1 MKVIDIN
8 CDMGESYGNF
18 KIGNDA
24 AIFPYITSTN
34 IACGMHAGDPYHIQQ
49 TIDLALQHNVQ
60 IGAHPGYP
68 DLNGFG
74 RKVIPMKTV
83 ELSSSIKYQVA
94 ALKGM
99 VEASGGSL
107 NYVKPHGALYNE
119 MASNENEA
127 KTVIE
132 AVKSIDPNLMM
143 MGLAGS
149 HMKTL
154 VENAG
159 MTFIAEAFADRRYE
173 ADGRL
178 RSRAKDNSLLNNGFD
193 AAHQVISIALN
204 GHTETL
210 DGERI
215 NVNAQSF
222 CIHGDNSAAIEI
234 LKAIHDQMAANGIIR
249 KAFSQA

>member
-1 MKVIDIN
+1 MKEIDIN

-34 IACGMHAGDPYHIQQ
+34 IACGMHAGDPYHIQK
-49 TIDLALQHNVQ
+49 TIDQALQHNVQ

-74 RKVIPMKTV
+74 RKVIPMSEE

-99 VEASGGSL
+99 VEAEGGTL

-119 MASNENEA
+119 MASNKIEA

-132 AVKSIDPNLMM
+132 AIKSIDDSLMI

-154 VENAG
+154 VENSA

-173 ADGRL
+173 ADGKL
-178 RSRAKDNSLLNNGFD
+178 RSRAKEGALLTNGFE
-193 AAHQVISIALN
+193 AAQQVISIAQK
-204 GHTETL
+204 GSAETL
-210 DGERI
+210 DGQI
-215 NVNAQSF
+215 IQLNAQSF
-222 CIHGDNSAAIEI
+222 CIHGDNIAAVEILIEI
-234 LKAIHDQMAANGIIR
+234 HTQMAENGITR

>member
-1 MKVIDIN
+1 MKEIDIN

-18 KIGNDA
+18 IIGNDT

-34 IACGMHAGDPYHIQQ
+34 IACGMHAGDPYHIQK
-49 TIDLALQHNVQ
+49 TIDQALQHDVQ

-74 RKVIPMKTV
+74 RKVIPMSSKA
-83 ELSSSIKYQVA
+83 LSSSIKYQVS

-99 VEASGGSL
+99 VEAAGGRL

-119 MASNENEA
+119 MATNENEA

-132 AVKSIDPNLMM
+132 AIKSIDDSLMI

-149 HMKTL
+149 HMRPL

-159 MTFIAEAFADRRYE
+159 MSFIAEAFADRRYE
-173 ADGRL
+173 VDGKL
-178 RSRAKDNSLLNNGFD
+178 RSRTKDNSLLNNGFD
-193 AAHQVISIALN
+193 AAQQVISIAMN
-204 GHTETL
+204 GNTLTL
-210 DGERI
+210 DGERV

-234 LKAIHDQMAANGIIR
+234 LKEIHDQMAANGIIR

>member
-1 MKVIDIN
+1 MKEIDIN

-34 IACGMHAGDPYHIQQ
+34 IACGMHAGDPFHIQK
-49 TIDLALQHNVQ
+49 TIDQALQHNVQ

-74 RKVIPMKTV
+74 RKVIPMSAD
-83 ELSSSIKYQVA
+83 ELSATIKYQIS

-99 VEASGGSL
+99 VEASGGTLS
-107 NYVKPHGALYNE
+107 YVKPHGALYNE
-119 MASNENEA
+119 MASNETEA

-132 AVKSIDPNLMM
+132 AIKSIDDSLMI

-149 HMKTL
+149 HMRPL
-154 VENAG
+154 VEHAG

-173 ADGRL
+173 IDGKL
-178 RSRAKDNSLLNNGFD
+178 RSRTKENALLNNGFD
-193 AAHQVISIALN
+193 AAQQVISIAMN
-204 GHTETL
+204 GKTQTL
-210 DGERI
+210 DNKTVAVE
-215 NVNAQSF
+215 AQSF
-222 CIHGDNSAAIEI
+222 CIHGDNPAAIEI
-234 LKAIHDQMAANGIIR
+234 LKEIHDQIAANGIMK
-249 KAFSQA
+249 KAFSTA